1 MEVGTMLDREYNR
14 VGGAE
19 VIKLQQLIFEFG
31 AIAGFL
37 EPALTSR
44 REKDRQLRDFCD
56 WKGYTDGLSRARAT
70 QPWQHTVADVDYVD
84 KDFEKL

>member
-1 MEVGTMLDREYNR
+1 MDVDAILDREYNM

-19 VIKLQQLIFEFG
+19 VIKLHQLIFEFG
-31 AIAGFL
+31 AIALFL

-56 WKGYTDGLSRARAT
+56 
-70 QPWQHTVADVDYVD
+70 
-84 KDFEKL
+84 

>member
-1 MEVGTMLDREYNR
+1 MDVDTILDREYNM

-19 VIKLQQLIFEFG
+19 VIQLHQLIFEFG
-31 AIAGFL
+31 AIAWFL

-56 WKGYTDGLSRARAT
+56 WKG
-70 QPWQHTVADVDYVD
+70 
-84 KDFEKL
+84 

>member
-1 MEVGTMLDREYNR
+1 MRAFVRWFEPAMEVGTILDREYNR

-19 VIKLQQLIFEFG
+19 VIKQQLIFEFG

-56 WKGYTDGLSRARAT
+56 
-70 QPWQHTVADVDYVD
+70 
-84 KDFEKL
+84 